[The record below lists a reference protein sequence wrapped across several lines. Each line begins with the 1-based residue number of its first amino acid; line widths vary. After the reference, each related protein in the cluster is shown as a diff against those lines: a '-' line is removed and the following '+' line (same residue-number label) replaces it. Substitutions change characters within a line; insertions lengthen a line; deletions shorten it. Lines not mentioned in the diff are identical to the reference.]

1 MYKFKFKDLIFLTN
15 RRQIQKEVIFLF
27 YGIGLSSED
36 FRKTLYNNKS
46 LKQII
51 IAELPGHNNIPFKKY
66 DDTILEFTK
75 KIYLFIKKKNIK
87 NIIFF
92 SHSLGGLV
100 PILLY
105 KYFFKK
111 KIRIKKFINYE
122 GNLTEQDTEMVT
134 KKTASYK
141 ESEFFNKFQKLLIIC
156 KQSDKLDLNLWY
168 KSMCKTSVM
177 AFYFLSRDAVKYSK
191 GDVLLRYFKIFFK
204 KKIYL
209 HGSLSNKHLPKYIYG
224 SVRQEI
230 CGCGHFGHYENLFEF
245 NKIFNKLVIR

>member
-111 KIRIKKFINYE
+111 K
-122 GNLTEQDTEMVT
+122 
-134 KKTASYK
+134 
-141 ESEFFNKFQKLLIIC
+141 NK
-156 KQSDKLDLNLWY
+156 N
-168 KSMCKTSVM
+168 
-177 AFYFLSRDAVKYSK
+177 
-191 GDVLLRYFKIFFK
+191 
-204 KKIYL
+204 KKIY
-209 HGSLSNKHLPKYIYG
+209 
-224 SVRQEI
+224 
-230 CGCGHFGHYENLFEF
+230 
-245 NKIFNKLVIR
+245 